1 MNYPLN
7 SIAPN
12 VLVLLATHNGA
23 LWIDE
28 QVNSI
33 IKQKDVVVHV
43 LARDDCSNDGTLSIL
58 KNYSVNFSN
67 FRVVNASFAS
77 GSAGANFKE
86 LIMACDLS
94 HIDYVAFSDQDDIW
108 YETKLIDAIRSL
120 ASGNY
125 GGYSSAVVAGWKNST
140 KKKMVAQSPRIMDA
154 DFLFEGAGQGCTF
167 LIPVNIFNL
176 IIKFIK
182 ENSQKLELFYYHD
195 WLVYLLVRSWGFSWY
210 FDKRPSIFYRQHQN
224 NDTGSRGSL
233 QAITKRLSL
242 IKNGWY
248 KNQVKLAIKIYILSS
263 DKYSKKLKLFFMI
276 FNKHDSFSRKV
287 LVAFFILLYGRRRI
301 SDRVFLFFSA
311 LVGWI

>member
-1 MNYPLN
+1 MNDPLN

-125 GGYSSAVVAGWKNST
+125 GGYSSAVVAGWQNST

-242 IKNGWY
+242 IKSGWY

>member
-1 MNYPLN
+1 MNDPLN

-12 VLVLLATHNGA
+12 VLVLLATRNGA

-58 KNYSVNFSN
+58 KNYSVNITN
-67 FRVVNASFAS
+67 FTVVNSSFAS

-86 LIMACDLS
+86 LMMACDLS

-125 GGYSSAVVAGWKNST
+125 GGYSSAVVAGWQNST
-140 KKKMVAQSPRIMDA
+140 KKLVAQSPRIMEA

-182 ENSQKLELFYYHD
+182 ENNQKLEHFYYHD

-248 KNQVKLAIKIYILSS
+248 KNQVKLAINIYVLSS
-263 DKYSKKLKLFFMI
+263 GKYSKKLKLFFMI
-276 FNKHDSFSRKV
+276 FNKDNSFSRKV
-287 LVAFFILLYGRRRI
+287 LVACFILLYSRRRI
-301 SDRVFLFFSA
+301 SDRVFLFFFA
-311 LVGWI
+311 LIGWI